1 MTTEIWY
8 CQPEEHEQER
18 VRLEGPHYS
27 YCMLILP
34 IKTPLLKSGDD
45 LASILSHSGVIED
58 GDIIVVSSKALATVE
73 GATIDLRSVVI
84 SDEAKNMSK
93 KCDQDPTFTQAIIDE
108 TKRMN
113 GSIDRIAPTVLLT
126 SLKPSGMNRG
136 RILCPNAGLDLSNIR
151 EGYAIGWPRDAVE
164 STRRLWEE
172 LRCPGKTEKN
182 KKKEGTERMK
192 KIGVILS
199 DSTCKPS
206 RLGVT
211 AIALTCAGID
221 PVRNERGKKDLFG
234 RLLVMT
240 NEAIAD
246 QLATA
251 GNFLM
256 GNADQCTPAVII
268 RDHGLPFSD
277 FCGWVDGIEKE
288 EDIYGM

>member
-1 MTTEIWY
+1 MI
-8 CQPEEHEQER
+8 
-18 VRLEGPHYS
+18 
-27 YCMLILP
+27 ILR
-34 IKTPLLKSGDD
+34 IKTPLLKQGDN
-45 LASILSHSGVIED
+45 LADILCATGIIQS

-73 GATIDLRSVVI
+73 GGTIDLRSLVL
-84 SDEAKNMSK
+84 SDKAKELSK
-93 KCDQDPTFTQAIIDE
+93 KCDQDSAFTQAIIDE

-113 GSIDRIAPTVLLT
+113 GTIERVAPTVLLT
-126 SLKPSGMNRG
+126 SLKPSGMKRG
-136 RILCPNAGLDLSNIR
+136 RILCPNAGLDLSNIK
-151 EGYAIGWPRDAVE
+151 EGFAIGWPRDTAK
-164 STRRLWEE
+164 STRSLWKE
-172 LRCPGKTEKN
+172 LQETRKIQRIQRIQKN
-182 KKKEGTERMK
+182 QGNQKSDKKVSSDSSVSSVSSDSSRSS
-192 KIGVILS
+192 IAIIIS

-234 RLLVMT
+234 RPLAIT

-277 FCGWVDGIEKE
+277 FCGWVDGIEPE
-288 EDIYGM
+288 EDIFGI

>member
-1 MTTEIWY
+1 MI
-8 CQPEEHEQER
+8 
-18 VRLEGPHYS
+18 
-27 YCMLILP
+27 ILP
-34 IKTPLLKSGDD
+34 IKTPLLKQSDN
-45 LASILSHSGVIED
+45 LANILCATGIIQS

-73 GATIDLRSVVI
+73 GATIDLRSLVL
-84 SDEAKNMSK
+84 SDEAKELSK
-93 KCDQDPTFTQAIIDE
+93 KCDQDPAFTQAIIDE

-113 GSIDRIAPTVLLT
+113 GTIERVAPTVLLT
-126 SLKPSGMNRG
+126 SLKPSGMKRG
-136 RILCPNAGLDLSNIR
+136 RILCPNAGLDLSNIK
-151 EGYAIGWPRDAVE
+151 GGLAIGWPRDVVKSA
-164 STRRLWEE
+164 RRLWEE
-172 LRCPGKTEKN
+172 LKKEDER
-182 KKKEGTERMK
+182 KKKMRGGKDPT
-192 KIGVILS
+192 IAVIIS

-234 RLLVMT
+234 RPLAIT

-277 FCGWVDGIEKE
+277 FCGWVDGIEPE
-288 EDIYGM
+288 EDIFGI